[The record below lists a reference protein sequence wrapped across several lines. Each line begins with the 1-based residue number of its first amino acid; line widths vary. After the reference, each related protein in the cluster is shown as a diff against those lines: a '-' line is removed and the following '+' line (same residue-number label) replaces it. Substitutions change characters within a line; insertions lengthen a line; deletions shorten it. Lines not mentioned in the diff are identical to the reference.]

1 MLARADVE
9 DVDQEIVRLE
19 TASIMPGESGA
30 AAVITAVAADPAAL
44 NGAKEAAR
52 LTGVA
57 LNGDSGDAGPVADL
71 DGLRETAAQALE
83 ALVGADGTGGSSG
96 AFKIA
101 QDSERNAGEALKQAK
116 AQKATAVAACEAAL
130 YDTWAQDLVQA
141 EQNRKKAIEDV
152 EDFLADQVVP
162 ARGAQGARC
171 EKALSN
177 GTFRPARD
185 AETCAEDLCCAAAR
199 IPTGNGWRTVE
210 TCQPEAGEDLTMSWV
225 ALPRVALVNELPAPG
240 SYSYTCIQGAQ
251 KLAAAATA
259 AAAAVYMLA

>member
-1 MLARADVE
+1 
-9 DVDQEIVRLE
+9 
-19 TASIMPGESGA
+19 MPGQSGA
-30 AAVITAVAADPAAL
+30 AAEITAVAADDTLLNQAIQAA
-44 NGAKEAAR
+44 AA
-52 LTGVA
+52 TGVA
-57 LNGDSGDAGPVADL
+57 LNGDSGDAGPVAAL
-71 DGLRETAAQALE
+71 AQLRVDAADALE
-83 ALVGADGTGGSSG
+83 VLVGADGSGGLSG
-96 AFKIA
+96 GYKVA
-101 QDSERNAGEALKQAK
+101 QDSEKNASDALKGAK
-116 AQKATAVAACEAAL
+116 MQKATAVAACEAAL
-130 YDTWAQDLVQA
+130 YDTWAEALVQA
-141 EQNRKKAIEDV
+141 EQDRKKAIEDV

-162 ARGAQGARC
+162 ARGTAGARC

-185 AETCAEDLCCAAAR
+185 AETVCAADLCCAAAR

-225 ALPRVALVNELPAPG
+225 ALPRVALANELPAAA